1 MVEWRL
7 RSFGTTG
14 TNSFFFSFHCTL
26 GHGSGCEEDG
36 PFWCLQSCL
45 AALPA
50 MRPPPPPHHQ
60 LLSTP
65 TEPRYLRPR
74 LPGHSPPI
82 RPHRNRQPRGIHKPP
97 QIEPQRRPHLRARR
111 VEPRRRLVQQAD
123 VAVRVHGHLGG
134 RVRAGV
140 RDRRGHGRRQQVDAV
155 HGVLFGG
162 RGEACDQGVQVRAA
176 GAGGGVLEVCGAGMQ
191 RSVPAGLWGAG
202 EGVHVLVD
210 H

>member
-1 MVEWRL
+1 MEWRL
-7 RSFGTTG
+7 RSSGTTG
-14 TNSFFFSFHCTL
+14 TNSFFLFFIALL
-26 GHGSGCEEDG
+26 GMARDARKRIVFGGVFGLVLLSSMHS
-36 PFWCLQSCL
+36 
-45 AALPA
+45 
-50 MRPPPPPHHQ
+50 PPPPRHQ

-65 TEPRYLRPR
+65 SPTQLPYLNPR
-74 LPGHSPPI
+74 LPGNSPPI
-82 RPHRNRQPRGIHKPP
+82 RPHRHRQPRGIHKPP

-111 VEPRRRLVQQAD
+111 VEPRRRLVQQTD
-123 VAVRVHGHLGG
+123 VAVRVRGHLGG

-140 RDRRGHGRRQQVDAV
+140 RDGRGDGRREQVDAV
-155 HGVLFGG
+155 DGVFFGG
-162 RGEACDQGVQVRAA
+162 RGEARDQGVQVGAA